1 MDPLK
6 GLSFVSGEN
15 RTMRADD
22 KMSETKAEKKAWT
35 KPSLKYVGHVGD
47 VLQGGGGKL
56 TPAPSDPGESRKPGG
71 QG

>member
-1 MDPLK
+1 
-6 GLSFVSGEN
+6 
-15 RTMRADD
+15 MRAED
-22 KMSETKAEKKAWT
+22 KKSETKAEKKAWT

-56 TPAPSDPGESRKPGG
+56 TPAPSDPGESRKPSG

>member
-1 MDPLK
+1 
-6 GLSFVSGEN
+6 
-15 RTMRADD
+15 
-22 KMSETKAEKKAWT
+22 MSANEQNPTQTPAKKSWV
-35 KPSLKYVGHVGD
+35 KPELKYVGHVGE